1 MLRLVPQVNCL
12 PLIPSFLSL
21 SLYLY
26 PWTRVCLFFGGFC
39 FFERKITLK
48 QKTGPEIYYINYG
61 SCGLARAYIISRS
74 HLLFL
79 ILNHPPTMLKN
90 NKEMENQL
98 LKALESLA
106 EQSKPNIARTAR
118 EFAVPVNRLRHG
130 KEENRFRNDTLMAVS
145 LALY

>member
-1 MLRLVPQVNCL
+1 
-12 PLIPSFLSL
+12 
-21 SLYLY
+21 
-26 PWTRVCLFFGGFC
+26 
-39 FFERKITLK
+39 
-48 QKTGPEIYYINYG
+48 
-61 SCGLARAYIISRS
+61 
-74 HLLFL
+74 
-79 ILNHPPTMLKN
+79 MLKN

-145 LALY
+145 LALYKNKLCGIILIALTRSEPE